1 MKEKSSVMGGQV
13 DKVPSK
19 DNRAKDS
26 SEKKIAANRD
36 YITNNNYGL
45 LEKIVKIS
53 TDPSWQIL

>member
-36 YITNNNYGL
+36 YITNNK
-45 LEKIVKIS
+45 EKSREAK
-53 TDPSWQIL
+53 DNR

>member
-36 YITNNNYGL
+36 YITNNK
-45 LEKIVKIS
+45 EKSREAKEPKLRIYC
-53 TDPSWQIL
+53 